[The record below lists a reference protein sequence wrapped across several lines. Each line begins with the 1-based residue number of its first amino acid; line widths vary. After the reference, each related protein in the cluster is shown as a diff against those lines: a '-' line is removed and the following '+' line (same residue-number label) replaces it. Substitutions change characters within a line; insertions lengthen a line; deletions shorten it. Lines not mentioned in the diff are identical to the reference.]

1 MISQTIF
8 LEAPPEKVYDC
19 LMNEKKHSEFTNASA
34 KIEPEVNGSFSV
46 WDGYATGKTLEL
58 VLNKKIVQSW
68 RASDWPENVFSTA
81 AFEFLEKDNGTSLT
95 FTQVGIPE
103 EFEKD
108 IEKGWE
114 DFYWKPLKKYLVTN

>member
-1 MISQTIF
+1 MINQTVF

-19 LMNEKKHSEFTNASA
+19 LMNQKKHSEFTDANA
-34 KIEPEVNGSFSV
+34 KIDKRVNGSFSV

-68 RASDWPENVFSTA
+68 RASDWPKNVFSTVT
-81 AFEFLEKDNGTSLT
+81 FKFSEKDNGTILA

-114 DFYWKPLKKYLVTN
+114 DFYWKPL